1 MSLFYEILKVGW
13 PVLFTVIFPV
23 LCMYLESHESST
35 DTCWMSESNLYLFV
49 YAHLY
54 FFNLF
59 HWGCIL
65 LQWERNNKYF
75 FFNWCCFCSHCLL
88 FCASVVSTLCNS
100 MDCSLPGPLAHGI
113 FQARILES
121 VAIFPPS
128 WPGIEPVSPVS
139 PALQVDSLPAELS
152 GKPCLLLF
160 PFRVLTLEY
169 FPKKQS
175 QRMF

>member
-35 DTCWMSESNLYLFV
+35 DTCWMSESDLYLFV

-75 FFNWCCFCSHCLL
+75 FLIDVSFLPIACCFVHQSCPLFATPWTVACQAPWLMGFFRQEYWSWLPFFLLPDQGLNPRLQCLL
-88 FCASVVSTLCNS
+88 H
-100 MDCSLPGPLAHGI
+100 CSW
-113 FQARILES
+113 ILYLLSYQENPAYYYSLSES
-121 VAIFPPS
+121 
-128 WPGIEPVSPVS
+128 
-139 PALQVDSLPAELS
+139 
-152 GKPCLLLF
+152 
-160 PFRVLTLEY
+160 
-169 FPKKQS
+169 
-175 QRMF
+175 